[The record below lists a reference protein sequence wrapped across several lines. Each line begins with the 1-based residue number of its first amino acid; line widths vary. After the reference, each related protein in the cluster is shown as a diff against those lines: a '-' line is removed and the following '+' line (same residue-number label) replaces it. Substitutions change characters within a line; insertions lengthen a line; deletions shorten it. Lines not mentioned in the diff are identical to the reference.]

1 MLARGSS
8 GQRLHLRA
16 FDEAPAIRGHTQWRS
31 VIGACRL
38 VLIGLL
44 IPAVGSA
51 APAGWL
57 SPTAIVAAADGNTL
71 YVACATGDAVL
82 VLDAAGTVKQ
92 RITMPASPSGLALS
106 ADGTQ
111 LAVTCAAPQST
122 VCVVDTASARIV
134 ARVRAGHTA
143 VAPVFSADAGTLYVC
158 NRFNHEI
165 AVFDL
170 RNRKQVARIA
180 VDREP
185 IAAALTRDGKQLL
198 VANHLHNGPATAE
211 HVAAVVSVIDTASR
225 RVTKKLKLP
234 NGSGLLLGVA
244 VTPDGRHAAITH
256 NLGRFN
262 LPTTQLERGW
272 MNTSAMTIVELAAM
286 EVVNTVLLDNV
297 ESGAANPW
305 ALAFSADGK
314 HLVVTHAGTH
324 ELSVID
330 FPGLLARLAALPV
343 TLPAGQK
350 PDYTKASNVRSDV
363 PNDLAFLL
371 GLRQRVKL
379 SVIAP
384 RSLALAGGTAWAPGY
399 FSDSVDRVD
408 VNAPRPT
415 PASLALGPKVP
426 RTMARQGELWFNDAT
441 LCFQGWQSCMSCHSY
456 DARVDGLN
464 WDNLNDGIGNPKN
477 AKSLLWSHRTP
488 PAMSTGVR
496 DTGETA
502 VRAGI
507 RHILFAV
514 HPEEVP
520 NAIDAYLKSL
530 EPVPS
535 PYLENG
541 RLSKAAQRG
550 KKLFEDSR
558 VGCAQCHP
566 AGLFTDMKQYD
577 VGTRRPRDGEGTIFD
592 TPTLVEMWRSGPF
605 LHDGS
610 AATIHEVLRAQNPQD
625 RHGTTSHLS
634 KQQIDDLA
642 TYLLSL

>member
-1 MLARGSS
+1 M
-8 GQRLHLRA
+8 
-16 FDEAPAIRGHTQWRS
+16 
-31 VIGACRL
+31 
-38 VLIGLL
+38 
-44 IPAVGSA
+44 SA
-51 APAGWL
+51 HAAAETWL
-57 SPTAIVAAADGNTL
+57 SPSAIVATPDGGTL

-82 VLDAAGTVKQ
+82 VLDRAGAVKQ
-92 RITMPASPSGLALS
+92 RIAMPAGPSGLALS

-111 LAVTCAAPQST
+111 LAVTCAAPQSI
-122 VCVVDTASARIV
+122 VCLVDTARGQITARL
-134 ARVRAGHTA
+134 RAGHTA
-143 VAPVFSADAGTLYVC
+143 IAPVFSRDGRTLYVC

-165 AVFDL
+165 AIFDV
-170 RNRKQVARIA
+170 RARKQLGRVA

-185 IAAALTRDGKQLL
+185 IAAALTADDKHLL
-198 VANHLHNGPATAE
+198 VANHLHSGPATAE
-211 HVAAVVSVIDTASR
+211 HVSAVVSVIDTAAR
-225 RVTKKLKLP
+225 RVTKSLTLP

-244 VTPDGRHAAITH
+244 VSPDGRYAAVTH

-272 MNTSAMTIVELAAM
+272 MNTAALTLVELGAM
-286 EVVNTVLLDNV
+286 QVFNTVLLDNV
-297 ESGAANPW
+297 ESGAAHPW
-305 ALAFSADGK
+305 ALAFTADGQR
-314 HLVVTHAGTH
+314 LVVTHAGTH

-330 FPGLLARLAALPV
+330 FPGLIARLTALPV
-343 TLPAGQK
+343 ALAPGQK
-350 PDYTKASNVRSDV
+350 PDYTKASNVRTDV

-371 GLRQRVKL
+371 GLRQRLKL
-379 SVIAP
+379 KGIAP
-384 RSLALAGGTAWAPGY
+384 RSLALVGATAWAPGY
-399 FSDSVDRVD
+399 FSDSVDLVD
-408 VNAPRPT
+408 IAAPRPT
-415 PASLALGPKVP
+415 PATVALGPKVP

-550 KKLFEDSR
+550 KKLFEDGR
-558 VGCAQCHP
+558 VGCAKCHP
-566 AGLFTDMKQYD
+566 AGLYTDMKQYD
-577 VGTRRPRDGEGTIFD
+577 VGTRGPRDGETTIFD
-592 TPTLVEMWRSGPF
+592 TPTLAEMWRSGPF

-610 AATIHEVLRAQNPQD
+610 AATIRDVLRARNPQD
-625 RHGTTSHLS
+625 RHGKTSHLND
-634 KQQIDDLA
+634 QQIDDLA